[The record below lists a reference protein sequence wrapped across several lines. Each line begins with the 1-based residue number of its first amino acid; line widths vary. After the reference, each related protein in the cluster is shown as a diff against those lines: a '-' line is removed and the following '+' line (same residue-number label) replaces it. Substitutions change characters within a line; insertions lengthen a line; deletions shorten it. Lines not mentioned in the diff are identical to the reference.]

1 MADDPLLN
9 DLKAKLGIG
18 KTDPAPG
25 ADPDDDDPLP
35 AHIEA
40 KARLRSMVAAE
51 LRR

>member
-18 KTDPAPG
+18 ETDPAPG
-25 ADPDDDDPLP
+25 ADPVDGDLLLSDL
-35 AHIEA
+35 ER
-40 KARLRSMVAAE
+40 KADLRSALAAE